1 MRISFEFSFRGKLI
15 LPLNY
20 NYILQG
26 FIYDNIADWQV
37 RNFMHNEG
45 FTFKKRKYKL
55 FTFSR
60 LLGKYKI
67 DNNNK
72 IIQYEPNVNLEV
84 SSYYNDFFVDF
95 STSVMKNELILY
107 DQRIFLENVKVKM
120 QHDIKNKCK
129 IRMLSPL
136 VVYSTDSHKVT
147 NYYSPEDERFSELI
161 SENIKKK
168 YQAFYNVSIDHSN
181 FEIKPVPGTQKAVVS
196 KYKDFIIKGWM
207 GDYYVKGDK
216 DLVLLAYDAGLGSK
230 NSQGYG
236 CFEFIR

>member
-120 QHDIKNKCK
+120 QHDIKNECK

>member
-1 MRISFEFSFRGKLI
+1 
-15 LPLNY
+15 
-20 NYILQG
+20 
-26 FIYDNIADWQV
+26 
-37 RNFMHNEG
+37 
-45 FTFKKRKYKL
+45 
-55 FTFSR
+55 
-60 LLGKYKI
+60 
-67 DNNNK
+67 
-72 IIQYEPNVNLEV
+72 
-84 SSYYNDFFVDF
+84 
-95 STSVMKNELILY
+95 
-107 DQRIFLENVKVKM
+107 M
-120 QHDIKNKCK
+120 QHDIKKSKNK
-129 IRMLSPL
+129 MLSPL

-161 SENIKKK
+161 SENIEK